1 MPMNTFTAYPQRT
14 RGFTL
19 IELMVVVS
27 IVAIMTAIASPSL
40 RSFLASQ
47 RVKSASYDLTSALL
61 LARSEALKR
70 NGNVRI
76 ARIGSSWNNGWQIT
90 IAATDAVLSRQGALD
105 STLTF
110 GDDTPSA
117 IVFNA
122 NGRVSTPTTAVA
134 ISLGTSVGDAARC
147 IALSLSGHARS
158 SYGAC
163 T

>member
-1 MPMNTFTAYPQRT
+1 MNTRPTPSNRT

-27 IVAIMTAIASPSL
+27 VAAIMTAIAAPSL
-40 RSFLASQ
+40 RSFAASQ

-90 IAATDAVLSRQGALD
+90 IAATDVVLNSQGALD

-122 NGRVSTPTTAVA
+122 NGRVSSPAAAVA
-134 ISLGTSVGDAARC
+134 ISLGTSAGDAARC